1 MSSSP
6 TTTRMVLRRWSL
18 KAGALC
24 AIGVISYPAWA
35 NDVNDLAARLAE
47 LRGEVEQLAQSLN
60 EKSADTKAMVHS
72 LARQRAD
79 LELELQREE
88 TRVQKLSAA
97 VAKHRAET
105 AAEQAKGQRMLPLY
119 QESLAK
125 TEAYVRSSLPFRRS
139 ERLDA
144 LRKIDEQHKAGMLSP
159 PRALSRLWSFIED
172 EFRMTRESGLFQQT
186 VVVDGQE
193 RLAEVARLGMVMLFY
208 RTNDGDI
215 GKAVEHDGAWTFE
228 ALSDPEA
235 QRAVHELFTSF
246 KKQIR
251 VGYFEIPNALPNTQS
266 EELEQP

>member
-6 TTTRMVLRRWSL
+6 TATRMVLRRWSL
-18 KAGALC
+18 KAVALC

-97 VAKHRAET
+97 VAKHRAEM
-105 AAEQAKGQRMLPLY
+105 AAEQAKGERLVPLY
-119 QESLAK
+119 NESFAK
-125 TEAYVRSSLPFRRS
+125 TKEYIEGSLPFRRS
-139 ERLDA
+139 QRLSA
-144 LRKIDEQHKAGMLSP
+144 LNKLDEQYKAGLLSP

-172 EFRMTRESGLFQQT
+172 EFRMTRENGLFQQT
-186 VVVDGQE
+186 VTVNGEE
-193 RLAEVARLGMVMLFY
+193 RLAEVVRLGMVMLFY
-208 RTNDGDI
+208 KTDDGLV
-215 GKAVEHDGAWTFE
+215 GKAVAQNGAWTFE
-228 ALSDPEA
+228 AIDNPNA
-235 QRAVHELFTSF
+235 QRAVLDLFTSF

-251 VGYFEIPNALPNTQS
+251 VGYFQLPNALPATVTK
-266 EELEQP
+266 